1 MRKPFIAANWKMN
14 LTISEAI
21 DFAKHIKNSPI
32 DFKTRDVL
40 IAAPSLYLTE
50 LKKVLKKIKLAA
62 QNVYSEPSG
71 AFTGEISPDM
81 LASIGINWTIIGHSE
96 RRQFFGD
103 TDELI
108 NKKVLL
114 SVEKGVNVILCVGE
128 MLSDREAGIEK
139 ELVITQMGRA
149 LKNVTDTQMK
159 NIVIA
164 YEPVWAIGTGKTARA
179 EDAEE
184 MHKAIRDFIKFKY
197 GRKIANQTRILY
209 GGSVKPEN
217 ISALMQMEDIDGALV
232 GGASLK
238 VESFLRIV
246 NY

>member
-1 MRKPFIAANWKMN
+1 MRKPLIAANWKMN
-14 LTISEAI
+14 LTLPEAI
-21 DFAKHIKNSPI
+21 DFAKHIKNFPI

-40 IAAPSLYLTE
+40 IAAPCLYLTE
-50 LKKVLKKIKLAA
+50 LKKMLKKIKLAA

-81 LASIGINWTIIGHSE
+81 LTSIGIHWTIIGHSE

-114 SVEKGVNVILCVGE
+114 SLEKGLNIILCVGE

-149 LKNVTDTQMK
+149 LKNVGDSQMK

-184 MHKAIRDFIKFKY
+184 MHKTIRDFIKLKY

-217 ISALMQMEDIDGALV
+217 ISELMQMGDINGVLV